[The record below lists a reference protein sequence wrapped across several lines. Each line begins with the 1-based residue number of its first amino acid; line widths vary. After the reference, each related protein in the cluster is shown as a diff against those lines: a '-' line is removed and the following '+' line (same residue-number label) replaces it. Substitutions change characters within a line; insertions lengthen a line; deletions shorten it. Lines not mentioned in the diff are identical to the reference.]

1 LPVRWYLTISTCE
14 YRVVECYKVRMVQ
27 NTCNP
32 RIIGSASIHTILYNT
47 DNTKSNSHT
56 PPYNSDYTPWTP
68 NHVYSKRTVCTFDNN
83 L

>member
-14 YRVVECYKVRMVQ
+14 YRVIECYKVRMGY
-27 NTCNP
+27 
-32 RIIGSASIHTILYNT
+32 RIQSSYHWLGKHTILYNT
-47 DNTKSNSHT
+47 DNTKSNSHI

-68 NHVYSKRTVCTFDNN
+68 NHVYNKRTACTFDNN